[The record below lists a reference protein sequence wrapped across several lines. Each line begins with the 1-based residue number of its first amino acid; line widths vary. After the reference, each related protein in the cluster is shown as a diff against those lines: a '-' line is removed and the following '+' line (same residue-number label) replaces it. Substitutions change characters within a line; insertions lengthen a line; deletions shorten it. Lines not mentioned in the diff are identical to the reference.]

1 VKRKNDGM
9 KRNHLKVTRILIT
22 KRNMKYKQLH
32 RGLKHAYV
40 KVGDEHL
47 ERWKAL
53 QKERALY
60 TNPQK
65 WDIE

>member
-1 VKRKNDGM
+1 
-9 KRNHLKVTRILIT
+9 
-22 KRNMKYKQLH
+22 MKYKQLH
-32 RGLKHAYV
+32 RELKHAYV

-53 QKERALY
+53 QKEGALY

-65 WDIE
+65 WDIEWRANRHIKKRTI